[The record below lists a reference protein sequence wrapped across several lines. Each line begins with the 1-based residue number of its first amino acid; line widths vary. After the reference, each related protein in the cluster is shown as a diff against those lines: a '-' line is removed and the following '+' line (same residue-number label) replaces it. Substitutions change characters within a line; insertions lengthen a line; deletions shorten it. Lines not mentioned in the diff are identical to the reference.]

1 MEEDRVQL
9 PRLYMCWLSPA
20 IYHPGDAELDV
31 AADVLAG
38 GKNARLYK
46 RLVYDMEIAQDVRAS
61 QSSAELGSEF
71 CITATARSGHGLA
84 ELESVIQE
92 ELDRLRAEG
101 PTDRELE
108 RAVNQYEASFLGRM
122 ESIFG
127 KADLLNSYYFRTGN
141 PDWFNE
147 DLARYRALA
156 PDDIRAIVRTYLRN
170 DARVILSIVP
180 QGHTELA
187 ATKPT
192 SE

>member
-1 MEEDRVQL
+1 
-9 PRLYMCWLSPA
+9 
-20 IYHPGDAELDV
+20 
-31 AADVLAG
+31 
-38 GKNARLYK
+38 
-46 RLVYDMEIAQDVRAS
+46 
-61 QSSAELGSEF
+61 
-71 CITATARSGHGLA
+71 
-84 ELESVIQE
+84 VIQE